1 MFRKKNKNKVK
12 EGMGLG
18 EILYT
23 NFIVLNMVVVI
34 LAKQKYDEYTQN
46 KKSKNANN

>member
-12 EGMGLG
+12 ESMGLG

-23 NFIVLNMVVVI
+23 NVLVLNMVIVI
-34 LAKQKYDEYTQN
+34 LAKQKYNEYKQN
-46 KKSKNANN
+46 KKTKNANN